1 MMANRGCLIFYSKS
15 QHYIWTS
22 NITNDSLLCANVWTK
37 KCLLCLNDFSS
48 GSVKTWCT
56 FFRVPKELCVCVC
69 VWISSNVRARERAE
83 KEHSMKLIRVLRNKR
98 CLLPWLF
105 SQWTK
110 VATGKRL
117 YSFDDVNACEN
128 EITKTLC
135 AKFTQL
141 TCQQQWQIAYTT
153 IIPATAGAAA
163 SSSTSKNTHLH
174 THTHRIA
181 WITSHNPNKYG
192 WNLY

>member
-1 MMANRGCLIFYSKS
+1 MTACYVQTYERKNVCFVSMIFLREVLKRGVLFFVCQKS
-15 QHYIWTS
+15 
-22 NITNDSLLCANVWTK
+22 
-37 KCLLCLNDFSS
+37 
-48 GSVKTWCT
+48 
-56 FFRVPKELCVCVC
+56 CVC

-163 SSSTSKNTHLH
+163 SSGTSKNTHLH